1 MNSSKFMM
9 IIYRIGG
16 DKMAENFINTWQ
28 NTMTKRI
35 EQLDELI
42 EQERQKMIDE
52 SNTKSQKS
60 TRYFEYRNEKRMIQ
74 HVEDDIENL
83 QRYDFWKC

>member
-1 MNSSKFMM
+1 MM